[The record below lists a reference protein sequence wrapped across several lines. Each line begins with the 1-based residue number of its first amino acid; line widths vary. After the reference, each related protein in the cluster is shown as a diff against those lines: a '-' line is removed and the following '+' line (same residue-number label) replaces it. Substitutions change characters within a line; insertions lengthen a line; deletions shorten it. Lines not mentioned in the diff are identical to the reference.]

1 MTIEIRV
8 PVLPES
14 VPDATI
20 SAVSVKVNDTVHEG
34 AVLFELETDKIMIEV
49 PATNAGK
56 ITDLKVKAGDQVKSD
71 ELLCLI
77 DESVKPVDEPKSAEA
92 PAASEAKET
101 PAPAPKEAPAPQ
113 PDAKFE
119 GTPSVRRAAMLGHEQ
134 RIEPSIT
141 ASRIEKRVPMTR
153 IRKTIADRLIDAQQS
168 TAALTTFNEV
178 DMHAVMQIRN
188 ENKKA
193 FEAFYGVR
201 LGFMS
206 FFIKACCMALQTYP
220 DVNASIDG
228 DDLIYRDYQDIGIA
242 VSTDRGL
249 VVPVLRDANLM
260 NMARM
265 EKGVAELAGKARDGK
280 LGLEDMT
287 GGTFSIT
294 NAGKFGSLLSTPI
307 LNPPQAAILGMHNII
322 ERPVVINGEMVIRP
336 MMYIALTYDHRIIDG
351 ATSVQFLMHVK
362 TLLEDPSKMLLDL

>member
-20 SAVSVKVNDTVHEG
+20 SNVSVKADDTVHEG

-49 PATNAGK
+49 PAANAGK
-56 ITDLKVKAGDQVKSD
+56 VTDLKVKVGDKVKSD
-71 ELLCLI
+71 QLLCLI
-77 DESVKPVDEPKSAEA
+77 DETVKPAEESKATEPTKAIE
-92 PAASEAKET
+92 
-101 PAPAPKEAPAPQ
+101 PKEAPVAESKDAPA
-113 PDAKFE
+113 PNLETKFE

-134 RIEPSIT
+134 RIEPSFT

-153 IRKTIADRLIDAQQS
+153 IRKTIAERLIAAQQS

-178 DMHAVMQIRN
+178 DMHAVMKIR
-188 ENKKA
+188 EHNKKG
-193 FEAFYGVR
+193 FESFHGVR

-265 EKGVAELAGKARDGK
+265 EKGVAELALKARDGK

-322 ERPVVINGEMVIRP
+322 QRPVVVDGEITIRP

-351 ATSVQFLMHVK
+351 ATSVQFLMHIK